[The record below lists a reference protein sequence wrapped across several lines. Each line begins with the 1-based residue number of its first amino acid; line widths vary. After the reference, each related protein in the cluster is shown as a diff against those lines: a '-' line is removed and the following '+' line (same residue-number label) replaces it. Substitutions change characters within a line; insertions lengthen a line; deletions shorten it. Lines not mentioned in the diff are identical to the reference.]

1 MEGIEKLLNKTSKDE
16 LDNKIPSNFY
26 SGASFED
33 SVFKKI
39 GKRKKQIRVNI
50 TISIV
55 FTLFG
60 AFFGYLILNDMN
72 LDKNNIKSVPVIAKN
87 IKLNNNKKKKE
98 EVWATD
104 DIYFSTYDEKANYAI
119 EQVSLSNYEEEI

>member
-1 MEGIEKLLNKTSKDE
+1 MERFEELLNKASKDE
-16 LDNKIPSNFY
+16 LDNKIPSNFNF
-26 SGASFED
+26 GASFEE

-39 GKRKKQIRVNI
+39 RKRKKQIRLNI
-50 TISIV
+50 VASII

-60 AFFGYLILNDMN
+60 AFFGYLIINDVN
-72 LDKNNIKSVPVIAKN
+72 LDKNHIKSVPVMAKN
-87 IKLNNNKKKKE
+87 NKLNNNKKKKE

-119 EQVSLSNYEEEI
+119 EQVSLTNYEEEI